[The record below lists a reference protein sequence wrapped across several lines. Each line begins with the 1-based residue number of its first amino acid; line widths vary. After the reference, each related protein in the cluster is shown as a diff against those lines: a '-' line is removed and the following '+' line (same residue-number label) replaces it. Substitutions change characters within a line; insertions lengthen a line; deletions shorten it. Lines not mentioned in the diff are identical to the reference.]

1 MTEHLPP
8 VETEAPPAGE
18 QIHMPAPSIQ
28 PLLNAAGLACAIVG
42 ITEGLVFVI
51 GGLVVFLVTL
61 VIWIRSTAREVND
74 LPLEHH

>member
-1 MTEHLPP
+1 MTDLRPP
-8 VETEAPPAGE
+8 VESEAPPPGE
-18 QIHMPAPSIQ
+18 HIHMPAPSIL

-51 GGLVVFLVTL
+51 GGLALFLVTT
-61 VIWIRSTAREVND
+61 VVWIRDTVRDVNE